1 MRTVVTDAGGPVITV
16 VTCLQP
22 LNVFYA
28 IRISKPLSRKSE
40 TGLGC
45 YFVFVDLTSVK
56 KKMVIGPSK
65 ALCVALYRNH
75 VSMNFNCC

>member
-1 MRTVVTDAGGPVITV
+1 MRTVVTDAGYPVISV
-16 VTCLQP
+16 VTCLKS

-28 IRISKPLSRKSE
+28 ICISQSLPRKSE
-40 TGLGC
+40 TGLGRYC
-45 YFVFVDLTSVK
+45 VFFDLASVK

-65 ALCVALYRNH
+65 ALCVALYRNL